1 MIESILSAAN
11 KANNEARQK
20 DIHKY
25 SHYIDL
31 MLLATTVP
39 FSHNS
44 VHLFGQLLD
53 QARLQFCDCLF
64 CLLSQTIKT
73 HCYYCQAGTH

>member
-1 MIESILSAAN
+1 MIDSILSTAN

-31 MLLATTVP
+31 MLLTITVP
-39 FSHNS
+39 LSHNS
-44 VHLFGQLLD
+44 VRLFGQLLD
-53 QARLQFCDCLF
+53 QA
-64 CLLSQTIKT
+64 
-73 HCYYCQAGTH
+73 